1 MTAPLNRA
9 RPPRRPSD
17 ATLLAAARE
26 GWGVS
31 IRLGLLLLMCGGTPA
46 LALVIWWLVAA

>member
-1 MTAPLNRA
+1 MRSPVRLG

-17 ATLLAAARE
+17 ETLLAAARE

-31 IRLGLLLLMCGGTPA
+31 IRLGLLLVVCGIPT
-46 LALVIWWLVAA
+46 LALLILVMI